1 MYMVVADI
9 PILAN
14 GDRLTRA
21 EFERRYHATPRLKKA
36 ELIEGVVYVP
46 SPVRHQ
52 RHGHPHTRIVMW
64 LGAYEIATPFSS
76 ISDNATVRLDMDNEP
91 QPDALLRLEP
101 KVGGTSSVSADDYI
115 EGPPELVVE
124 IASNTASYDLHDK
137 LRAYRRNGVKEYL
150 VWRVEDSAFDW
161 FALDEER
168 YVRLEPKDGILESR
182 TFPGLVL
189 DTRALLEDDMQV
201 MMTLQNALKSE
212 AHERFVGELEAKANT

>member
-1 MYMVVADI
+1 MVVANI

-21 EFERRYHATPRLKKA
+21 EFERRYHAMPHLKKA
-36 ELIEGVVYVP
+36 ELIEGVVYMP
-46 SPVRHQ
+46 SPVRFNKHSEP
-52 RHGHPHTRIVMW
+52 HGYMVAW
-64 LGAYEIATPFSS
+64 LVAYKLQTPFVAFGN
-76 ISDNATVRLDMDNEP
+76 DATVRLDMDNEP

-124 IASNTASYDLHDK
+124 IASSTASYDLHDK
-137 LRAYRRNGVKEYL
+137 LHAYRRNGVKEYL
-150 VWRVEDSAFDW
+150 VWRVEEGAFDW
-161 FALDEER
+161 FVLDEGR
-168 YVRLEPKDGILESR
+168 YVRLEPTEGTLESR

-189 DTRALLEDDMQV
+189 HVDALLEDDMQVV

-212 AHERFVGELEAKANT
+212 THERFVERLGAKAST